1 MSLSKILLYGNSILI
16 ESLASKLKLLEGWVV
31 RRIEGGEV
39 QEVVE
44 VDYIVA
50 DLCDLATSQ
59 ALPMLSALPGVILI
73 GLDPI
78 ANTLVVL
85 TGRTRPLGTLQE
97 VVNTLKEAM

>member
-1 MSLSKILLYGNSILI
+1 MPLQKILLYGNSILI

-31 RRIEGGEV
+31 KRIESGEV
-39 QEVVE
+39 QGVSDADYVVT
-44 VDYIVA
+44 

-59 ALPMLSALPGVILI
+59 ALPMLSALPGVTLI

-85 TGRTRPLGTLQE
+85 TGRTRPLGTQQE
-97 VVNTLKEAM
+97 VLNKLKEAL